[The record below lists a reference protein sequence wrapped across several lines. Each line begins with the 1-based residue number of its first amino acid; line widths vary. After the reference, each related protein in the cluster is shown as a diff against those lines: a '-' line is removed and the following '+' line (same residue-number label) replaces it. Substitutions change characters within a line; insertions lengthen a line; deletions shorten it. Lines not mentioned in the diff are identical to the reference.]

1 MSKLVQSSVRSSQ
14 SLRPQPS
21 SKPQWEALHPL
32 SQIHIGECANICLPM
47 DQRERVRQIFR
58 AASRSTKPKVSCFS
72 LVRAQIA
79 AGRMFLGRSLLS
91 EPEIEKMSLASL
103 ASLATYHQLVVGTGD
118 YKQSVVCNSNKPEF
132 WRMGRVNKVIRGRR
146 IICGLSSRAEIIS
159 VLS

>member
-1 MSKLVQSSVRSSQ
+1 MLVQSSVRSSQ

-21 SKPQWEALHPL
+21 SKPQWEALHPF
-32 SQIHIGECANICLPM
+32 SQIHIGEFANICLPM

-58 AASRSTKPKVSCFS
+58 AASCSTKPKVSCFS

-103 ASLATYHQLVVGTGD
+103 ASLATYNQLVVGTGD
-118 YKQSVVCNSNKPEF
+118 YKQSVVCNSNKPGF
-132 WRMGRVNKVIRGRR
+132 WRMGRVSQVIRGRR

>member
-1 MSKLVQSSVRSSQ
+1 MLVQSSVRSSQ

-58 AASRSTKPKVSCFS
+58 AASWSTKPKVSCFS

-103 ASLATYHQLVVGTGD
+103 ATYHQLVVGTGD
-118 YKQSVVCNSNKPEF
+118 YKQSVVCNSNKPGF
-132 WRMGRVNKVIRGRR
+132 WRMGRVSQVIRGRR

>member
-1 MSKLVQSSVRSSQ
+1 MLVQSSVRSSQ

-47 DQRERVRQIFR
+47 DQRERVRQVFR
-58 AASRSTKPKVSCFS
+58 AASCSTKPKVSCFS

-103 ASLATYHQLVVGTGD
+103 ATYHQLVVGTGD
-118 YKQSVVCNSNKPEF
+118 YKQSVVCNSNKPGL
-132 WRMGRVNKVIRGRR
+132 WRMGRVSQVIRGRR

>member
-1 MSKLVQSSVRSSQ
+1 MLVQSSVRSSQ

-47 DQRERVRQIFR
+47 DQRERVRKIFR
-58 AASRSTKPKVSCFS
+58 AASCSTKPKVSCFS

-79 AGRMFLGRSLLS
+79 AGRIFLGRSLLS
-91 EPEIEKMSLASL
+91 EPEIEKMSL

-118 YKQSVVCNSNKPEF
+118 YKQSVVCNSNKPGL
-132 WRMGRVNKVIRGRR
+132 WRMGRVSQVIRGRR

>member
-1 MSKLVQSSVRSSQ
+1 MLVQSSVRSSQ

-47 DQRERVRQIFR
+47 DQRDRVRQIFR
-58 AASRSTKPKVSCFS
+58 AASCSTKPKVSCFS

-118 YKQSVVCNSNKPEF
+118 YKQSVVCNSNKPGF
-132 WRMGRVNKVIRGRR
+132 WRMGRVSQVIRGRR

>member
-1 MSKLVQSSVRSSQ
+1 MLVQSSVRSSQ

-32 SQIHIGECANICLPM
+32 SQIHIGECANICLPL
-47 DQRERVRQIFR
+47 DQRERVRKIFR
-58 AASRSTKPKVSCFS
+58 AASCSTKPKVSCFS
-72 LVRAQIA
+72 LVHAQIA
-79 AGRMFLGRSLLS
+79 GGRMFLGRSLLS
-91 EPEIEKMSLASL
+91 EPEIEKMSL

-118 YKQSVVCNSNKPEF
+118 YKQSVVCNSNKPGF
-132 WRMGRVNKVIRGRR
+132 WRMGRVSQVIRGRR

>member
-1 MSKLVQSSVRSSQ
+1 MLVQSSVRSSQ

-21 SKPQWEALHPL
+21 SKPQWEALHPF
-32 SQIHIGECANICLPM
+32 SQIHIGAFANICLPM
-47 DQRERVRQIFR
+47 DQRERVRQVVR
-58 AASRSTKPKVSCFS
+58 AASRSTKLKVSCFS

-79 AGRMFLGRSLLS
+79 AGRMSLGRGLLS

-118 YKQSVVCNSNKPEF
+118 YKQSVVCNSNKPGF
-132 WRMGRVNKVIRGRR
+132 WRMGRVSEVIRGRR

>member
-1 MSKLVQSSVRSSQ
+1 MCQHLF
-14 SLRPQPS
+14 
-21 SKPQWEALHPL
+21 A
-32 SQIHIGECANICLPM
+32 
-47 DQRERVRQIFR
+47 QRERVRQIFR
-58 AASRSTKPKVSCFS
+58 AASCSTKPKVSCFS

-103 ASLATYHQLVVGTGD
+103 ATYHQLVVGTGD
-118 YKQSVVCNSNKPEF
+118 YKQSVVCNSNKPRF
-132 WRMGRVNKVIRGRR
+132 WRMGRVSQVIRGRR

>member
-1 MSKLVQSSVRSSQ
+1 MLVQSSVRSSQ

-32 SQIHIGECANICLPM
+32 SQIHIGAFANICLPM
-47 DQRERVRQIFR
+47 DQRERVRQIFG
-58 AASRSTKPKVSCFS
+58 ASSCSTKPKVSCFS

-79 AGRMFLGRSLLS
+79 AGRIFLGRSLLS
-91 EPEIEKMSLASL
+91 EPEIEKMSL

-118 YKQSVVCNSNKPEF
+118 YKQSVVCNSNKPRF
-132 WRMGRVNKVIRGRR
+132 WRMGRVSQVIRGRR

>member
-1 MSKLVQSSVRSSQ
+1 MF
-14 SLRPQPS
+14 
-21 SKPQWEALHPL
+21 A
-32 SQIHIGECANICLPM
+32 
-47 DQRERVRQIFR
+47 QRERVRQIFR
-58 AASRSTKPKVSCFS
+58 AASCSTKPKVSCFS

-103 ASLATYHQLVVGTGD
+103 ATYHQLVVGTGD
-118 YKQSVVCNSNKPEF
+118 YKQSVVCNSNKPGF
-132 WRMGRVNKVIRGRR
+132 WRMGRVSQVIRGRR

>member
-1 MSKLVQSSVRSSQ
+1 MSMLVQSSVRSSQ

-58 AASRSTKPKVSCFS
+58 AASCSTKPKVSCFS

-103 ASLATYHQLVVGTGD
+103 ATYHQLVVGTGD
-118 YKQSVVCNSNKPEF
+118 YKQSVVCNSNKPGF
-132 WRMGRVNKVIRGRR
+132 WRMGRVSQVIRGRR

>member
-1 MSKLVQSSVRSSQ
+1 MLVQSSVRSSQ

-32 SQIHIGECANICLPM
+32 SQIHIGAFANICLPM
-47 DQRERVRQIFR
+47 DQRERVRRVFR
-58 AASRSTKPKVSCFS
+58 AASCSIKPKVFCFS

-79 AGRMFLGRSLLS
+79 RGRMFLGWSLLS
-91 EPEIEKMSLASL
+91 EPEIEKMSL

-118 YKQSVVCNSNKPEF
+118 YKQSVVCNSNKPRF
-132 WRMGRVNKVIRGRR
+132 WRMGGVSEVIRGRR

>member
-1 MSKLVQSSVRSSQ
+1 MLVQSSVRSSQ

-47 DQRERVRQIFR
+47 DQRERVRQVVKT
-58 AASRSTKPKVSCFS
+58 ASCSTKPKVSCFS

-103 ASLATYHQLVVGTGD
+103 ATYHQLVVGTGD
-118 YKQSVVCNSNKPEF
+118 YKQSVVCNSNKPGL
-132 WRMGRVNKVIRGRR
+132 WRMGRVSQVIRGRR

>member
-1 MSKLVQSSVRSSQ
+1 MLVQSSVRSSQ

-58 AASRSTKPKVSCFS
+58 AASCSTKPKVSCFS

-103 ASLATYHQLVVGTGD
+103 ATYHQLVVGTGD
-118 YKQSVVCNSNKPEF
+118 YKQSVVCNSNKPGF
-132 WRMGRVNKVIRGRR
+132 WRMGRVSQVIRGRR

>member
-1 MSKLVQSSVRSSQ
+1 MSMLVQSSVRSSQ

-32 SQIHIGECANICLPM
+32 SQIHIGAFANICLPM
-47 DQRERVRQIFR
+47 DQRERVRQVFR
-58 AASRSTKPKVSCFS
+58 AVSCSTKPKVSCFS

-79 AGRMFLGRSLLS
+79 AGRIFLGRSLLS
-91 EPEIEKMSLASL
+91 EPEIEKMSL

-118 YKQSVVCNSNKPEF
+118 YKQSVVCNSNKPRF
-132 WRMGRVNKVIRGRR
+132 WRMGGVSEVIRGRR

>member
-1 MSKLVQSSVRSSQ
+1 MSMLVQSSVRSSQ

-21 SKPQWEALHPL
+21 SKPQWEALHPF
-32 SQIHIGECANICLPM
+32 SQIHIGECANICLPL
-47 DQRERVRQIFR
+47 DQRERVRKIFR
-58 AASRSTKPKVSCFS
+58 AASCSTKPKVSCFS

-79 AGRMFLGRSLLS
+79 AGRIFLGRSLLS
-91 EPEIEKMSLASL
+91 EPEIEKMSL

-118 YKQSVVCNSNKPEF
+118 YKQSVVCNSNKPRF
-132 WRMGRVNKVIRGRR
+132 WRMGRVSQVIRGRR

>member
-1 MSKLVQSSVRSSQ
+1 MLVQSSVRSSQ

-32 SQIHIGECANICLPM
+32 SQIHIVAFANICLPM
-47 DQRERVRQIFR
+47 DQRERVRQVFR
-58 AASRSTKPKVSCFS
+58 AVSCSTKPKVSCFS

-103 ASLATYHQLVVGTGD
+103 ATYHQLVVGTGD
-118 YKQSVVCNSNKPEF
+118 YKQSVVCNSNKPGL
-132 WRMGRVNKVIRGRR
+132 WRMGRVSGVIRGRR

>member
-1 MSKLVQSSVRSSQ
+1 MLVQSSVRSSQ

-47 DQRERVRQIFR
+47 DQRERVRQVVR
-58 AASRSTKPKVSCFS
+58 AASCSTKPKVSCFS

-103 ASLATYHQLVVGTGD
+103 ATYHQLVVGTGD
-118 YKQSVVCNSNKPEF
+118 YKQSVVCNSNKPGF
-132 WRMGRVNKVIRGRR
+132 WRMGRVSQVIRGRR

>member
-1 MSKLVQSSVRSSQ
+1 MLVQSSVRSSQ

-32 SQIHIGECANICLPM
+32 SQIHIGECANICLPI

-58 AASRSTKPKVSCFS
+58 AASCSTKPKVSCFS

-103 ASLATYHQLVVGTGD
+103 ATYHQLVVGTGD
-118 YKQSVVCNSNKPEF
+118 YKQSVVCNSNKPGF
-132 WRMGRVNKVIRGRR
+132 WRMERVSQVIRGRR

>member
-1 MSKLVQSSVRSSQ
+1 MLVQSSVRSSQ

-47 DQRERVRQIFR
+47 DQRERVRQVVR
-58 AASRSTKPKVSCFS
+58 AASCSTKPKVSCFS

-103 ASLATYHQLVVGTGD
+103 ATYHQLVVGTGD
-118 YKQSVVCNSNKPEF
+118 YKQSVVCNSNKPGL
-132 WRMGRVNKVIRGRR
+132 WRMGRVSQVIRGRR

>member
-1 MSKLVQSSVRSSQ
+1 MLVQSSVRSSQ

-32 SQIHIGECANICLPM
+32 SQIHIGECANICLPL
-47 DQRERVRQIFR
+47 DQRERVRKIFR
-58 AASRSTKPKVSCFS
+58 AASCSTKPKVSCFS
-72 LVRAQIA
+72 LVRAQIT

-91 EPEIEKMSLASL
+91 EPEIEKMSL

-118 YKQSVVCNSNKPEF
+118 YKQSVVCNSNKPGF

>member
-1 MSKLVQSSVRSSQ
+1 MLVQSSVRSSQ

-21 SKPQWEALHPL
+21 SKPQWEALHPF

-79 AGRMFLGRSLLS
+79 VGRMFLGRSLLS

-118 YKQSVVCNSNKPEF
+118 YKQSVVCNSNKPGF
-132 WRMGRVNKVIRGRR
+132 WRMGRVSQVIRGRR

>member
-1 MSKLVQSSVRSSQ
+1 MLVQSSVRSSQ

-21 SKPQWEALHPL
+21 SKPQWEALHPF

-47 DQRERVRQIFR
+47 DQRERVRQVFR
-58 AASRSTKPKVSCFS
+58 AVSCSTKPKVSCFS

-103 ASLATYHQLVVGTGD
+103 ATYHQLVVGTGD
-118 YKQSVVCNSNKPEF
+118 YKQSVVCNSNKPRF
-132 WRMGRVNKVIRGRR
+132 WRMGGVSEVIRGRR

>member
-1 MSKLVQSSVRSSQ
+1 MLVQSSVRSSQ

-58 AASRSTKPKVSCFS
+58 AASCSTKPKVSCFS

-79 AGRMFLGRSLLS
+79 GGRMFLGRSLLS

-103 ASLATYHQLVVGTGD
+103 ASLATYNQLVVGTGD
-118 YKQSVVCNSNKPEF
+118 YKQSVVCNSNKPGF
-132 WRMGRVNKVIRGRR
+132 WRMGRVSQVIRGRR

>member
-1 MSKLVQSSVRSSQ
+1 MLVQSSVRSSQ

-47 DQRERVRQIFR
+47 DQRERVRQVVR
-58 AASRSTKPKVSCFS
+58 AASCSTKPKVSCFS
-72 LVRAQIA
+72 LLVRAQIA

-91 EPEIEKMSLASL
+91 EPEIEKMSL

>member
-1 MSKLVQSSVRSSQ
+1 MLVQSSVRSSQ

-47 DQRERVRQIFR
+47 DQRERVRQVVR
-58 AASRSTKPKVSCFS
+58 AASRSTKLKVSCFS

-79 AGRMFLGRSLLS
+79 VGRMFLGRSLLS
-91 EPEIEKMSLASL
+91 EPEIEKMSL

-118 YKQSVVCNSNKPEF
+118 YKQSVVCNSNKPGL
-132 WRMGRVNKVIRGRR
+132 WRMGRVSQVIRGRR

>member
-1 MSKLVQSSVRSSQ
+1 MLVQSSVRSSQ

-21 SKPQWEALHPL
+21 SKPQWEALHPF
-32 SQIHIGECANICLPM
+32 SQIHIGECANICLPL
-47 DQRERVRQIFR
+47 DQRERVRKIFR
-58 AASRSTKPKVSCFS
+58 AASCSTKPKVSCFS

-103 ASLATYHQLVVGTGD
+103 ATYHQLVVGTGD
-118 YKQSVVCNSNKPEF
+118 YKQSVVCNSNKPRF
-132 WRMGRVNKVIRGRR
+132 WRMGRVSQVIRGRR